1 MFSRCISIYR
11 RIDTKYFVNI
21 LLLIYHGTASGLII
35 GHAALFSAGV
45 GNTVVDQ
52 VGRTNKFRT
61 TPSKLLLQ
69 FINIILIQLS
79 VNILLFHNIPSCIL
93 KFLIIIM
100 VLTPS
105 DLLHSNDIDSSDLK
119 LCHKKIM
126 IMLIKPDPQ

>member
-11 RIDTKYFVNI
+11 RIITKYIVNI
-21 LLLIYHGTASGLII
+21 LLLIYHGTASGSII

-100 VLTPS
+100 VLAPS
-105 DLLHSNDIDSSDLK
+105 HLLHSNDIDSSDLN
-119 LCHKKIM
+119 
-126 IMLIKPDPQ
+126 